1 MRPGGHRQHDKIGF
15 SGECFGEDIFA
26 ERRRDHKEKI
36 IGLGQGIEHMSEFM
50 KIELA
55 VSPNPQKMKSRA
67 RIAVNDFGE

>member
-1 MRPGGHRQHDKIGF
+1 
-15 SGECFGEDIFA
+15 
-26 ERRRDHKEKI
+26 
-36 IGLGQGIEHMSEFM
+36 MSEFM

>member
-1 MRPGGHRQHDKIGF
+1 MPPCGPAGIASTGF